1 MLVIALTGGI
11 GSGKS
16 AVSRHLESL
25 GVPVMDADY
34 LARQLV
40 QPGSPALDEI
50 LSVFGNHLL
59 DDEGQL
65 DRAAL
70 RQIVFDQPEQRQ
82 RLEDILHPR
91 IKQMMLQWL
100 TEQTAPYAVLVIP
113 LLFETGQQDVA
124 DRILVVDCE
133 ESQQILRISARD
145 NLTDEQIGQILNA
158 QVDRATRL
166 RGADDIIENNGN
178 LLELIEAT
186 ENLHQQYLDLA
197 TKV

>member
-25 GVPVMDADY
+25 CVPVMDADY

>member
-25 GVPVMDADY
+25 GVPVMDADL

-50 LSVFGNHLL
+50 LSIFGDHLL

-100 TEQTAPYAVLVIP
+100 AEQTAPYAVLVIP